1 MITTEPLHR
10 GVISALGAEAGNLGL
25 RSLATG
31 GVGGGIPRKILPAL
45 RTPTFLEA
53 FRSKAPM
60 LKVVKSIPVT
70 VITEPDT
77 AVMGAAIAAQELL
90 AGGKSFA

>member
-1 MITTEPLHR
+1 M
-10 GVISALGAEAGNLGL
+10 
-25 RSLATG
+25 
-31 GVGGGIPRKILPAL
+31 
-45 RTPTFLEA
+45 LE
-53 FRSKAPM
+53 
-60 LKVVKSIPVT
+60 VVKSIPVT